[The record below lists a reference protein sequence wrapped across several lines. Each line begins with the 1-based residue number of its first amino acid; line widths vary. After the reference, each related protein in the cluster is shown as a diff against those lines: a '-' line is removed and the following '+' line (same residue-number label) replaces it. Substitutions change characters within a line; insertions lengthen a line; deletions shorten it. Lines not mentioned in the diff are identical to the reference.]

1 MNSVPTIAQDCRKLV
16 IVGASLAGL
25 RAVEAA
31 RTEGFTGEIALIGDE
46 QHLPYDRPPLSK
58 AFLEGRTQD
67 TTFRDVATL
76 TDELGVQLHLGS
88 PATGLDLEHRKVIAG
103 GSEIEYDRLIIATGS
118 TARTIDGGSALRG
131 VHVLR
136 TKDDAV
142 AIREAVTPGAR
153 VIVVGGGF
161 IGSEVA
167 SSCLKLGA
175 RATIVEAAPVPLTRA
190 VGSLGAALTT
200 LHGMNGVEVRTGL
213 AVDELLGENRI
224 TAVRLSDGSI
234 LEADLL
240 IVGIGSSPATS
251 WLEHS
256 GLALHPID
264 RGVLCDENLATNS
277 DGVYAAGDVAY
288 WDNTTFGR
296 RMRLENWT
304 SAAQQGGHAAR
315 NALRSDPASY
325 GTVPYYW
332 SDWYGKRIQ
341 FVGLPDA
348 EEVRICSGS
357 VEEGRLVALYRSKN
371 RVIGALTISQPRH
384 IMKLRAQIEAQA
396 SWESAVDLVAATEAL
411 VR

>member
-1 MNSVPTIAQDCRKLV
+1 MPHQEFQVGVKVNSVPTIAQDCRKLV

-277 DGVYAAGDVAY
+277 DGVYAAGDVA
-288 WDNTTFGR
+288 T
-296 RMRLENWT
+296 
-304 SAAQQGGHAAR
+304 
-315 NALRSDPASY
+315 
-325 GTVPYYW
+325 GT
-332 SDWYGKRIQ
+332 IQ
-341 FVGLPDA
+341 P
-348 EEVRICSGS
+348 S
-357 VEEGRLVALYRSKN
+357 VEECGWRIGRVPPSKAGTPPATHFDPI
-371 RVIGALTISQPRH
+371 RLPTEQCPTTGVTGTAREFSSSACRTQKKS
-384 IMKLRAQIEAQA
+384 
-396 SWESAVDLVAATEAL
+396 ESVPAVSKKAV
-411 VR
+411 